1 MDTLAAGLEQDPS
14 SRHAVESLSVMDLP
28 SFVLGRN
35 SPTIGIWKSF
45 RNAQDSWEQGRL
57 DGVEPVTGVPRS
69 LLDVFAT
76 VADEPEND
84 VALRFWS
91 WQDGGGDHAQ
101 RQLWDCWRLS
111 GILDVRRRQRYSN
124 IDFTPTAQGDD
135 EPKDS
140 APDTETILCRLMEA
154 IKAVHQAFSTPCP
167 ENLPFYNDLVY
178 PLMTISLEVSHLKRR
193 PDWKQT
199 LDEVRCRIGENRP
212 FKLARIAFKL
222 LDDAWL
228 GESFDFDIE
237 DAAREMVVE
246 IALL

>member
-1 MDTLAAGLEQDPS
+1 MATLGAGLEQDSS
-14 SRHAVESLSVMDLP
+14 SRHAVESLGVMDLP

-35 SPTIGIWKSF
+35 TPTIGIWKSF

-69 LLDVFAT
+69 LLDVFGA
-76 VADEPEND
+76 VADEPGND

-111 GILDVRRRQRYSN
+111 GILDVRRRRRYSN
-124 IDFTPTAQGDD
+124 IDFTPTAQDD
-135 EPKDS
+135 EPRDL
-140 APDTETILCRLMEA
+140 APDTDTILCQLMES
-154 IKAVHQAFSTPCP
+154 IEAVHQAFGTPCP
-167 ENLPFYNDLVY
+167 ENLPFYNGLVY
-178 PLMTISLEVSHLKRR
+178 PLMSISLEVSHLKKR

-199 LDEVRCRIGENRP
+199 LDEVRCRIEENSP
-212 FKLARIAFKL
+212 FRLAGIAFKL

-228 GESFDFDIE
+228 EESSDFDVG
-237 DAAREMVVE
+237 DAAREMGVE